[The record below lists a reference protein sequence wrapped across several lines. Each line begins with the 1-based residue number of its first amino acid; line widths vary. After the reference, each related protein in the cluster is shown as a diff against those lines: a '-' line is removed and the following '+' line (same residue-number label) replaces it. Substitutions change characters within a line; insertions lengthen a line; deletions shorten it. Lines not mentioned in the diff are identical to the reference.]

1 MTLSGL
7 VSRDLPMTNKV
18 PESAHVVIAPA
29 LYYLVGLLLGFGL
42 DLVSDLIPGLPPS
55 FRFSGIV
62 LILAG
67 MVLTGLA
74 LLTLYRSGTAI
85 DPMKRTTRLVTSGVY
100 RVSRN
105 PAYLGLVFVYAGIA
119 LIGRSSASLALLP
132 IVIALVWFQVI
143 RREESYL
150 LSVFGE
156 EYTRYSR
163 EVRRWL

>member
-1 MTLSGL
+1 MTGK
-7 VSRDLPMTNKV
+7 T

-29 LYYLVGLLLGFGL
+29 LYYLLGLLIGFGH
-42 DLVSDLIPGLPPS
+42 DLVSDFIPRLPSSFKFPGMILI
-55 FRFSGIV
+55 V
-62 LILAG
+62 VG
-67 MVLTGLA
+67 MTLTGLA
-74 LLTLYRSGTAI
+74 LWTLYRTGTAI
-85 DPMKRTTRLVTSGVY
+85 DPMKRTTCLVSSGVY

-105 PAYLGLVFVYAGIA
+105 PAYLGLVFIYAGIA
-119 LIGRSSASLALLP
+119 VIGRSAASLVLLP
-132 IVIALVWFQVI
+132 IVMVLVYSQVI